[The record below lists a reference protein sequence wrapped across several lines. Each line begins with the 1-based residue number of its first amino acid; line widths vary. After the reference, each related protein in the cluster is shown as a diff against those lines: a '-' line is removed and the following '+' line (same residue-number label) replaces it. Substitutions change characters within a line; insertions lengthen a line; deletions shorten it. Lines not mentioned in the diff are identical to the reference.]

1 MEPQAAFEV
10 FRWALGFSVVIYCF
24 SILIVGLKSICIID
38 DVKKYIKTKIKLYL
52 DINYLPK

>member
-1 MEPQAAFEV
+1 MEPQTAFEV

-38 DVKKYIKTKIKLYL
+38 DVKRYIKTKIKL
-52 DINYLPK
+52 

>member
-38 DVKKYIKTKIKLYL
+38 DVKRYIKTKIKL
-52 DINYLPK
+52 

>member
-1 MEPQAAFEV
+1 MEPQTAFEV

-38 DVKKYIKTKIKLYL
+38 DVKRYIKTKLKLCITNNL
-52 DINYLPK
+52 IC